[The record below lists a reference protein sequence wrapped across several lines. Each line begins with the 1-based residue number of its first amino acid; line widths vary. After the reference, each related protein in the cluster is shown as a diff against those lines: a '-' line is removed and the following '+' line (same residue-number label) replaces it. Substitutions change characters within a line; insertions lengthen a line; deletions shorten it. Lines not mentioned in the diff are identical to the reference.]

1 MNDTK
6 IRPFNKQCYKD
17 ILADMLKRKNGQFQ
31 FTIRIAGGNVID
43 YVTVEYIA
51 IKSHGL
57 TKPKRSPS
65 IFADIGNGSD

>member
-1 MNDTK
+1 ME
-6 IRPFNKQCYKD
+6 IRKFNKQCYKD

-31 FTIRIAGGNVID
+31 FTLRIDSGNIVD

-57 TKPKRSPS
+57 TKPKRTPS
-65 IFADIGNGSD
+65 IFADIGT